1 MTRKTIG
8 FIGGGNMARAIA
20 GGLVRS
26 GFGASNILIAEPRAE
41 QRELLEAQ
49 FPGSL
54 ITGKNDEVAAS
65 AGGLLLAVKPQ
76 ILGSVCRALRD
87 VAQLSKPLVLSI
99 AAGPTAADIDT
110 WLGGGLEVVRVMPNQ
125 PALIDQGISALY
137 ANDRTDELGRI
148 LAERIMSAVG
158 QVVWIDDESL
168 LDAVTAVS
176 GTGPAYVYLLLD
188 MMINA
193 AIDLGLDPQIARTLS
208 VQTARGAASL
218 AAAERESM
226 SALIERV
233 RSPGGTTTAAFER
246 LDAAG
251 VRDIFAAAITAA
263 RDRATS
269 LAEEA
274 RAAPDTTDKNA

>member
-26 GFGASNILIAEPRAE
+26 GFGAANILLAEPLAE
-41 QRELLEAQ
+41 QRKLLQDQ
-49 FPGSL
+49 FPGSM
-54 ITGKNDEVAAS
+54 ITADNNEVARN

-76 ILGSVCRALRD
+76 ILGAVCRDLRTS
-87 VAQLSKPLVLSI
+87 VQRERPLVISI
-99 AAGPTAADIDT
+99 AAGPTTADIDD
-110 WLGGGLEVVRVMPNQ
+110 WLGGDLEIVRVMPNQ

-137 ANDRTDELGRI
+137 ANSRTDELGRI

-188 MMINA
+188 MMIDA
-193 AIDLGLDPQIARTLS
+193 AVELGIDPDTARTLV

-218 AAAERESM
+218 AMAEAESIG
-226 SALIERV
+226 SLIDRV
-233 RSPGGTTTAAFER
+233 RSPGGTTTAAFEH
-246 LDAAG
+246 LEAAG
-251 VRDIFAAAITAA
+251 VRDIFAEAITAA
-263 RDRATS
+263 RNRARS

-274 RAAPDTTDKNA
+274 RCT

>member
-26 GFGASNILIAEPRAE
+26 GFGASNILIAEPLPG
-41 QRELLEAQ
+41 QRELLQQQ

-54 ITGKNDEVAAS
+54 VTANNNDVAAD
-65 AGGLLLAVKPQ
+65 AGGLVLAVKPQ
-76 ILGSVCRALRD
+76 ILGLVCRDLRNTVQD
-87 VAQLSKPLVLSI
+87 RKPLVISI
-99 AAGPTAADIDT
+99 AAGPTAGDIDS
-110 WLGGGLEVVRVMPNQ
+110 WLGGNLEIVRVMPNQ
-125 PALIDQGISALY
+125 PALIDQGISAMY
-137 ANDRTDELGRI
+137 ANEKTDELGRI

-158 QVVWIDDESL
+158 QVVWIEDESL

-188 MMINA
+188 MMIDA
-193 AIDLGLDPQIARTLS
+193 AIQLGIDPATARTLV

-218 AAAERESM
+218 AIAESESIG
-226 SALIERV
+226 SLIDRV
-233 RSPGGTTTAAFER
+233 RSPGGTTTAAFEC

-251 VRDIFAAAITAA
+251 VRDIFATAITAA
-263 RDRATS
+263 RNRARS

-274 RAAPDTTDKNA
+274 RDT